1 MCETEQL
8 GGSNSRANFSL
19 MGGNRHLVQMPWV
32 FSVGSKYVSETV
44 RWN

>member
-1 MCETEQL
+1 MFETEPL

-19 MGGNRHLVQMPWV
+19 MGGNRHSVQMPWV